1 MAVEISGSTG
11 ISGAPLQRGT
21 EVATTSGT
29 TVVIA
34 TGIPDWVSRITVMFY
49 GVSTNGTSRPM
60 LQFGTGST
68 PTYAT
73 SGYSVSSDNYASS
86 AGPISTVT
94 NGFVCGSTSTAATLW
109 NVTYTFTSLGSN
121 KWVGVVGG
129 ATAGGAGVVLGGGTI
144 TLGATLT
151 AIRLTTP
158 SGTDV
163 FDAGSINYI
172 YE

>member
-1 MAVEISGSTG
+1 MAVTISGSTG
-11 ISGAPLQRGT
+11 VAGAPLQRGT

-29 TVVIA
+29 TITIA
-34 TGIPDWVSRITVMFY
+34 TNIPDWVSRITVIFY
-49 GVSTNGTSRPM
+49 GVSTNSTSRPM

-68 PTYAT
+68 PTYVT
-73 SGYSVSSDNYASS
+73 TGYAVSSDNYATS

-94 NGFVCGSTSTAATLW
+94 GGFVCGSTSSAASLW
-109 NVTYTFTSLGSN
+109 NVTYTFISTGSN
-121 KWVGVVGG
+121 RWVGVVGG
-129 ATAGGAGVVLGGGTI
+129 STSGGAGVVLGGGTI
-144 TLGATLT
+144 TLGAPLT

-163 FDAGSINYI
+163 FDAGAINYI